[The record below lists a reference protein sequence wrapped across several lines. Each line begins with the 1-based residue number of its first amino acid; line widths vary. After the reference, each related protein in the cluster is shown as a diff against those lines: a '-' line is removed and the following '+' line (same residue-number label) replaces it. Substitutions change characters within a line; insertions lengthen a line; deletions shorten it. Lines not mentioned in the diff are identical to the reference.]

1 MPLLTRLALPY
12 RRMSTRLNN
21 LRYFFFA
28 RVYDLALR
36 RFYQPLVR
44 QLVAAVNAQPGRQV
58 LEVGVGTGI
67 SLPFYDAQ
75 RKHLTAIDC
84 SAPMLDAARA
94 KAAQL
99 PGLQLA
105 LQEASAEDYALRAAD
120 FEQVVFC
127 SVLSV
132 VQEPAQVLR
141 AYYEA
146 LRPGGR
152 LYLLNH
158 FTPAHGPLRLADR
171 LLTPVGKVLGFR
183 NYFPLQALTA
193 GLPHPEITTL
203 KPGYWSIVQIT
214 KPRA

>member
-1 MPLLTRLALPY
+1 
-12 RRMSTRLNN
+12 MSTRLNN
-21 LRYFFFA
+21 LRYFLFA

-44 QLVAAVNAQPGRQV
+44 QLVAAVNAQPGRRV

-67 SLPFYDAQ
+67 SLPFYNAQ
-75 RKHLTAIDC
+75 RKHVTAIDC
-84 SAPMLDAARA
+84 SAPMLQAARE
-94 KAAQL
+94 KSAQFTTL
-99 PGLQLA
+99 PLD
-105 LQEASAEDYALRAAD
+105 LQEASAEDYASRAAD
-120 FEQVVFC
+120 YEQIVFC

-132 VQEPAQVLR
+132 VQEPAQLLQ

-171 LLTPVGKVLGFR
+171 LLTPIGKILGFR
-183 NYFPLQALTA
+183 NYFPLSALTA
-193 GLPHPEITTL
+193 GLQHPEITTL

-214 KPRA
+214 KPRPLA

>member
-1 MPLLTRLALPY
+1 
-12 RRMSTRLNN
+12 MSTRLNN
-21 LRYFFFA
+21 LRYFLFA

-44 QLVAAVNAQPGRQV
+44 QLVAAVNAQPGQRV

-75 RKHLTAIDC
+75 RKHVTAIDC
-84 SAPMLDAARA
+84 SAPMLQ
-94 KAAQL
+94 AAQAKSARFSAL
-99 PGLQLA
+99 PLA
-105 LQEASAEDYALRAAD
+105 LEEASAEEYASRAAD

-146 LRPGGR
+146 LAPGGR

-158 FTPAHGPLRLADR
+158 FTPTHGPLRLADR
-171 LLTPVGKVLGFR
+171 LLTPIGKVLGFR
-183 NYFPLQALTA
+183 NYFPLSALTT
-193 GLPHPEITTL
+193 GLHRPEITTL
-203 KPGYWSIVQIT
+203 RPGYWSIVQIT
-214 KPRA
+214 KPAAEA

>member
-1 MPLLTRLALPY
+1 
-12 RRMSTRLNN
+12 MSTRLNN
-21 LRYFFFA
+21 LRYFLFA

-44 QLVAAVNAQPGRQV
+44 QLVAAVNAQPGRRV

-75 RKHLTAIDC
+75 RKHVTAIDC
-84 SAPMLDAARA
+84 SAPMLQAAQA
-94 KAAQL
+94 KATQFPTL
-99 PGLQLA
+99 PLA
-105 LQEASAEDYALRAAD
+105 LAEASAEEYASRAAD
-120 FEQVVFC
+120 FEQIVFC

-132 VQEPAQVLR
+132 VREPAQVLQ

-146 LRPGGR
+146 LAPGSR

-158 FTPAHGPLRLADR
+158 FTPAQGPLRLADR
-171 LLTPVGKVLGFR
+171 LLTPIGKVLGFK
-183 NYFPLQALTA
+183 NYFPLSALTA
-193 GLPHPEITTL
+193 GLHRPEITTL

-214 KPRA
+214 KPQGAA